1 MIKVVTKNQM
11 DKYLDEIV
19 DLRIKLNDIH
29 VDSLKDVFKD
39 NIMNETRLDTIYA
52 INDTNR
58 DVVIMEN
65 NDVVMAYAL
74 INYEKTKETFD
85 KKAKEV
91 YYIQEIMI
99 SNAFQNQGLGK
110 KMIEYLKKDA
120 YKKGFKLIELD
131 VWSFN
136 QKAISFYK
144 NVGLNKNKLQEIKA
158 SITND
163 YELFKKKSNILSI
176 LRGISFLL
184 IALSILLYFTIDLHF
199 VFIILTIICF
209 IVLLI
214 IHNHIDLIKK
224 YYESYLH

>member
-29 VDSLKDVFKD
+29 VDSLQDVFKD

-74 INYEKTKETFD
+74 INYEKKKETFD

-91 YYIQEIMI
+91 YI
-99 SNAFQNQGLGK
+99 
-110 KMIEYLKKDA
+110 
-120 YKKGFKLIELD
+120 
-131 VWSFN
+131 
-136 QKAISFYK
+136 
-144 NVGLNKNKLQEIKA
+144 
-158 SITND
+158 
-163 YELFKKKSNILSI
+163 FKK
-176 LRGISFLL
+176 
-184 IALSILLYFTIDLHF
+184 
-199 VFIILTIICF
+199 
-209 IVLLI
+209 
-214 IHNHIDLIKK
+214 
-224 YYESYLH
+224 

>member
-85 KKAKEV
+85 KKAKEI

-144 NVGLNKNKLQEIKA
+144 NVGFREQQLIMNL
-158 SITND
+158 
-163 YELFKKKSNILSI
+163 EL
-176 LRGISFLL
+176 
-184 IALSILLYFTIDLHF
+184 TD
-199 VFIILTIICF
+199 
-209 IVLLI
+209 
-214 IHNHIDLIKK
+214 
-224 YYESYLH
+224 E